1 MNRDQK
7 AAVVDE
13 IAGQI
18 EAAQAIFA
26 VDYRGISVAQIAEL
40 RAKLSEF
47 DTRFRIVKNSLSERA
62 ADKAGADALRPML
75 EGPTALALVGGDAA
89 MAAKALNETARA
101 LNNLIEF
108 KGGLMD
114 GAALTADEV
123 RAIARL
129 PSRDVLN
136 AQLVGT
142 IAAPLSGLVRTL
154 NALIAGLAIQLQ
166 SIVDQDLV
174 SGEAPA
180 AAPTEPE
187 AEAAPAEPVVE
198 AGPAPESEAGA
209 APAEPVAEAAP
220 AEPEAEAVSAEPVAD
235 AVSAEPE
242 AGAAPAE
249 PEAEAAAAEP
259 DAEAAPAE
267 PEAEAAP
274 APEPDQAS
282 DETEQPEA
290 DAADAD
296 ASDA

>member
-26 VDYRGISVAQIAEL
+26 VDYRGISVSQIAEL
-40 RAKLSEF
+40 RAKLRES

-62 ADKAGADALRPML
+62 ADKAGAEALRPML
-75 EGPTALALVGGDAA
+75 EGPTALALVAGDAA
-89 MAAKALNETARA
+89 MAAKALNDTARA

-114 GAALTADEV
+114 GNTLSADDV

-154 NALIAGLAIQLQ
+154 NALIAGVAIQLQ
-166 SIVDQDLV
+166 AIVDLDPPALV

-180 AAPTEPE
+180 
-187 AEAAPAEPVVE
+187 PA
-198 AGPAPESEAGA
+198 
-209 APAEPVAEAAP
+209 
-220 AEPEAEAVSAEPVAD
+220 AEPEAV
-235 AVSAEPE
+235 AEPE
-242 AGAAPAE
+242 
-249 PEAEAAAAEP
+249 PEAAAEP
-259 DAEAAPAE
+259 EPEAAAE
-267 PEAEAAP
+267 PEPEAA
-274 APEPDQAS
+274 AEPEPEQAS
-282 DETEQPEA
+282 EETEQPEA

>member
-18 EAAQAIFA
+18 EAAQAVFA
-26 VDYRGISVAQIAEL
+26 VDYRGISVSQIAEL
-40 RAKLSEF
+40 RAKLRES

-89 MAAKALNETARA
+89 MAAKALNDTARA
-101 LNNLIEF
+101 LNNLIAF
-108 KGGLMD
+108 KGGLID
-114 GAALTADEV
+114 GNALTADDL

-154 NALIAGLAIQLQ
+154 NALIAGVAIQLQ
-166 SIVDQDLV
+166 AIADQGLV

-180 AAPTEPE
+180 AAAEPE
-187 AEAAPAEPVVE
+187 AEAAPAE
-198 AGPAPESEAGA
+198 A
-209 APAEPVAEAAP
+209 AAEPEPEAAAEP
-220 AEPEAEAVSAEPVAD
+220 EPAAEPEAA
-235 AVSAEPE
+235 AEPE
-242 AGAAPAE
+242 PE
-249 PEAEAAAAEP
+249 PEQPSE
-259 DAEAAPAE
+259 
-267 PEAEAAP
+267 
-274 APEPDQAS
+274 
-282 DETEQPEA
+282 ETEQPEA
-290 DAADAD
+290 DATDAD

>member
-26 VDYRGISVAQIAEL
+26 VDYRGISVSQIAEL
-40 RAKLSEF
+40 RAKLRES

-62 ADKAGADALRPML
+62 ADKAGAEALRPML
-75 EGPTALALVGGDAA
+75 EGPTALALVAGDAA
-89 MAAKALNETARA
+89 MAAKALNDTARA

-114 GAALTADEV
+114 GNTLSADDV

-154 NALIAGLAIQLQ
+154 NALIAGVAIQLQ
-166 SIVDQDLV
+166 AIVDLDPPALV

-180 AAPTEPE
+180 
-187 AEAAPAEPVVE
+187 PA
-198 AGPAPESEAGA
+198 
-209 APAEPVAEAAP
+209 
-220 AEPEAEAVSAEPVAD
+220 AEPEAV
-235 AVSAEPE
+235 AEPE
-242 AGAAPAE
+242 
-249 PEAEAAAAEP
+249 PEAAAEP
-259 DAEAAPAE
+259 EPEAAAE
-267 PEAEAAP
+267 PEPEAA
-274 APEPDQAS
+274 AEPEPEQAS
-282 DETEQPEA
+282 EETEQPEA

-296 ASDA
+296 ASEA